1 MDNAAAYIKMLR
13 IGDWIKFYPLFPLA
27 GALCAGGF
35 APELIPVLII
45 FMCITGYGFVVNN
58 FYDVE
63 IDRSHAGKV
72 EKNTNPL
79 VNGAVSREGT
89 LALMAVL
96 VAFPL
101 CIAAV
106 MSLSGFVCCLL
117 CIGALTVYSAAP
129 FRFKDR
135 FLVDILTHG
144 LMFGGL
150 PVLAGYA
157 LAGGRFALLD
167 PLMAGCALIGT
178 MVCFEALVA
187 HQVCD
192 YWEDMDT
199 ASTTVVHL
207 GHRKGGILL
216 SSMALASIAALELV
230 ALAVPLDSMLHAG
243 VLVSLAAYPALSCRQ
258 EVMVQ
263 MKSTYSRVLVACMNL
278 QR

>member
-13 IGDWIKFYPLFPLA
+13 IGDWIRFYPIFPLA
-27 GALCAGGF
+27 GALCACGI
-35 APELIPVLII
+35 APELLPVLVI

-58 FYDVE
+58 YYDVE

-79 VNGAVSREGT
+79 VSGKVSKKGT
-89 LALMAVL
+89 LVLMGVL
-96 VAFPL
+96 VSLSL
-101 CIAAV
+101 CIAAA
-106 MSLSGFVCCLL
+106 MSLSGLVCCLL
-117 CIGALTVYSAAP
+117 CIGALTLYSAAP

-157 LAGGRFALLD
+157 LAGGTLASPD
-167 PLMAGCALIGT
+167 PLLVGCALIGT
-178 MVCFEALVA
+178 LVCFEALIA
-187 HQVCD
+187 HQICD
-192 YWEDMDT
+192 YWEDRDSAT
-199 ASTTVVHL
+199 TTVVRL
-207 GHRKGGILL
+207 GHRMGGILL
-216 SSMALASIAALELV
+216 GSMMAVSIAALELL
-230 ALAVPLDSMLHAG
+230 ALAIPFNAVLHAG

>member
-1 MDNAAAYIKMLR
+1 MLR
-13 IGDWIKFYPLFPLA
+13 IGDWIKFYPVFPLA
-27 GALCAGGF
+27 GALCACGI

-63 IDRSHAGKV
+63 IDRSHTGKV

-79 VNGAVSREGT
+79 VNGTVSREGT
-89 LALMAVL
+89 LVLMAVL
-96 VAFPL
+96 VALPL

-106 MSLSGFVCCLL
+106 MSVAGLIFCLI
-117 CIGALTVYSAAP
+117 CIGALTVYSAPP

-157 LAGGRFALLD
+157 LAGGTLASPD
-167 PLMAGCALIGT
+167 PLLAGCALIGT
-178 MVCFEALVA
+178 LVCFEALVA
-187 HQVCD
+187 HQICD
-192 YWEDMDT
+192 YWEDRDSAT
-199 ASTTVVHL
+199 TTVVHL
-207 GHRKGGILL
+207 GHRMGGILL
-216 SSMALASIAALELV
+216 GSMMAVSIAALELV
-230 ALAVPLDSMLHAG
+230 ALAVPLDTLLHAG
-243 VLVSLAAYPALSCRQ
+243 VLVTLAAYPALSCRQ

>member
-13 IGDWIKFYPLFPLA
+13 IGDWIRFYPLFPLA
-27 GALCAGGF
+27 GALCACGI
-35 APELIPVLII
+35 APELIPVLVI
-45 FMCITGYGFVVNN
+45 FMCITAYGFVVNN

-79 VNGAVSREGT
+79 VHGAVSREGT
-89 LALMAVL
+89 LVLMAVL
-96 VAFPL
+96 VALPL
-101 CIAAV
+101 CIAAA
-106 MSLSGFVCCLL
+106 MSLAGLVCCLL
-117 CIGALTVYSAAP
+117 CIGALTVYSATP

-135 FLVDILTHG
+135 FVVDILTHG

-157 LAGGRFALLD
+157 LAGGRLIPPD
-167 PLMAGCALIGT
+167 PLMVGCALIST

-187 HQVCD
+187 HQICD
-192 YWEDMDT
+192 YWDDVDT
-199 ASTTVVHL
+199 ASTSVVHL
-207 GHRKGGILL
+207 GHRTGGILL
-216 SSMALASIAALELV
+216 CSMMLASIAALELI
-230 ALAVPLDSMLHAG
+230 ALAIPLDTLLHAG
-243 VLVSLAAYPALSCRQ
+243 LLASLVAYPALSCKQ
-258 EVMVQ
+258 EVAVQ